1 MDTERAQA
9 GWSLWLLWA
18 LGSTVGFGS
27 GEVVG
32 LLSLRAVDRAVAS

>member
-9 GWSLWLLWA
+9 GWRFWLLWA
-18 LGSTVGFGS
+18 LGSTVGLGS

-32 LLSLRAVDRAVAS
+32 LLTLRAVDRAVAS